1 MAKPDFGKMIGPL
14 PLGAW
19 LAVIGGGLAIAYY
32 SRRSGGSTADDP
44 VLSDP
49 TTDVGAGGSGQWV
62 NVDPPS
68 NSAGNTSDPTTNDEW
83 GVKAI
88 RQLIG
93 LGYPAAQ
100 ADQAIRRYIATEG
113 LAISEVVMVGAAIAA
128 IGPTPIP
135 LPPPTVGVP
144 TSPPT
149 NPPPT
154 PRPPSK
160 PYTYHTVRITENLPI
175 IAIKYRK
182 SIVDLWNAN
191 KKGIL
196 RLDGSK
202 GILSS
207 YALHSG
213 QVLVIP
219 WVTPVFK
226 GTDPAYKKALGINS

>member
-1 MAKPDFGKMIGPL
+1 MAAPDMGKMIGPL

-19 LAVIGGGLAIAYY
+19 LAVIGGGLTIALY
-32 SRRSGGSTADDP
+32 SRRSGSSPDEP

-62 NVDPPS
+62 NVDPPG
-68 NSAGNTSDPTTNDEW
+68 NSAGNNDAPTTNDEW

-88 RQLIG
+88 RYLVG
-93 LGYPAAQ
+93 SGYPPVM
-100 ADQAIRRYIATEG
+100 ADQAIRKYIATEG
-113 LAISEVVMVGAAIAA
+113 LAVSEVVMVGAAIAG

-135 LPPPTVGVP
+135 LPPPSVGVP

-149 NPPPT
+149 GPPPVSQP
-154 PRPPSK
+154 PRK
-160 PYTYHTVRITENLPI
+160 PYTYHTVRITENMAI
-175 IAIKYRK
+175 IAIKEK
-182 SIVDLWNAN
+182 KLPETIWNAN
-191 KKGIL
+191 KKGII
-196 RLDGSK
+196 RLDGSP

-219 WVTPVFK
+219 WVTPVSK
-226 GTDPAYKKALGINS
+226 GTDPAYKKKLGING